1 MAENSLR
8 LQVPLAPALLE
19 NSMKKLEKALQPD
32 YEDVVNSI
40 LNLVQR
46 SNKRQGPALCADC
59 APAMCKIFTCQG
71 GLETT

>member
-40 LNLVQR
+40 LNLRFKAFPQN
-46 SNKRQGPALCADC
+46 S
-59 APAMCKIFTCQG
+59 KIDR
-71 GLETT
+71 